1 MSDYITEII
10 RNPQKSDMLEEKDG
24 NSEVEQMR
32 LNDLLEQEVLKGATA
47 VAGEKGLMNQ
57 VTSVTMMDAPDIADF
72 VKQDQLLLTTGYH
85 LQNNPDL
92 LMSIVIRMTEEGCA
106 GLGLKVNRFL
116 DHIPPSVIDV
126 ANEGGLPVIALPDE
140 PSLGDMVNSVLKAI
154 LDERTQ
160 ALSEAM
166 AIHRRFTDLIVGG
179 KGLYE
184 VLDQLSRHICAPV
197 LLLDYRL
204 NLLESSRKFDEDF
217 CFVLA
222 EKVHEVIQQD
232 DLANGAIRK
241 LSMSVSQESEKQMIS
256 CCPVQMN
263 VYQKGYLIVF
273 LDIDQAGASE
283 RLAVEQ
289 AMNVIAF
296 ELMKLHA
303 VEQQEQI
310 QKNEFL
316 TEYVEGRFSSEKD
329 LGRRGEGYGLRRS
342 CTYLCVAIRPDH
354 EDELYRGVGQAPESE
369 RRLFKNAIYEQL
381 QIWFDYYFD
390 DVVFF
395 SKNEVYVALI
405 PKPDDEWEDWL
416 MKGLVTIQKEMEE
429 FLFISIS
436 FGIGNPAAQLLQVP
450 DSFKEALETLH
461 NGRRM
466 GQEAF
471 IKWTDTKGVTELLR
485 TVSPQKLREFYES
498 TLKSL
503 VLSSKKEDED
513 LIKTLTVY
521 LEHNGQIAE
530 TAKALFVH
538 RNTVIY
544 RLKKCEDKLQ
554 VNLKHADDI
563 HKLRTALLVREMIE

>member
-1 MSDYITEII
+1 
-10 RNPQKSDMLEEKDG
+10 
-24 NSEVEQMR
+24 MR
-32 LNDLLEQEVLKGATA
+32 LNDLLEQGLLKDAFL
-47 VAGEKGLMNQ
+47 VAGGGGCMNQ

-72 VKQDQLLLTTGYH
+72 VKKDQLLLTSGYH
-85 LQNNPDL
+85 IQQDPEL
-92 LMSIVIRMTEEGCA
+92 LTAILNRMAEVGCA
-106 GLGLKVNRFL
+106 GLGLKTNRFL
-116 DHIPPSVIDV
+116 THIPSSALETADELGVPMI
-126 ANEGGLPVIALPDE
+126 ELPVE
-140 PSLGDMVNSVLKAI
+140 PSLGDLVNSVLKAI

-179 KGLYE
+179 KGLHE
-184 VLDQLSRHICAPV
+184 VLDQLSWHIRAPV

-204 NLLESSRKFDEDF
+204 NVLESSKRYDEDF
-217 CFVLA
+217 YY
-222 EKVHEVIQQD
+222 
-232 DLANGAIRK
+232 DLAMKIHEAVQQNDPANRDLRK
-241 LSMSVSQESEKQMIS
+241 LRVNVSDESDSRVVS

-263 VYQKGYLIVF
+263 VYQKGFLVVF
-273 LDIDQAGASE
+273 LDLDEAEDSE

-316 TEYVEGRFSSEKD
+316 SEFVEGRFSSEKD
-329 LGRRGEGYGLRRS
+329 LARRGEGYGLRRS
-342 CTYLCVAIRPDH
+342 CTYLSVVARIDD

-369 RRLFKNAIYEQL
+369 RQLFKNAIYEQL

-395 SKNEVYVALI
+395 SKGEVYVALI
-405 PKPDDEWEDWL
+405 PKPEDEWEDWL
-416 MKGLVTIQKEMEE
+416 MKGLATIQEEMEE
-429 FLFISIS
+429 FLFISAS

-450 DSFKEALETLH
+450 DSFKEAVETLH

-466 GQEAF
+466 GQRTF

-485 TVSPQKLREFYES
+485 TVSPQKLKEFYES
-498 TLKSL
+498 TMKSL

-544 RLKKCEDKLQ
+544 RLKKCEEKLQ

-563 HKLRTALLVREMIE
+563 HKLRTALLVKEMIE